1 MTTTTAITARELVS
15 RLLAGER
22 DFSSTRL
29 DASDADLSAQ
39 ADYEK
44 LNDYLRGLEDLR
56 ENPILCNNVDWQ
68 GLRAPGLYFLG
79 AKLAGANLAGA
90 DLRDADIRRADLQ
103 AARLEGSDLSG
114 ATFIGSRMMES
125 DLSNSTMKGTDL
137 YEANLSKGVLAGCD
151 LTGAYML
158 RLNLSGADLSSA
170 KLTGV
175 TFYRSDLRGAIGLE
189 TAQDLATCLFKH
201 TIVTARE
208 RDIIEGTL
216 AALPRYDLRAE

>member
-1 MTTTTAITARELVS
+1 MTVLTSITARELVQ

-22 DFSSTRL
+22 DFTSTRL
-29 DASDADLSAQ
+29 DPSDRDLTSVTEYSQ
-39 ADYEK
+39 
-44 LNDYLRGLEDLR
+44 LNEYLRGLEDLR
-56 ENPILCNNVDWQ
+56 ENPIVCNGVDWA

-79 AKLAGANLAGA
+79 ARLAGANLSQA
-90 DLRDADIRRADLQ
+90 DLRECDIRRADLQ
-103 AARLEGSDLSG
+103 GIRLTGADVSG
-114 ATFIGSRMMES
+114 GTFIGSRMMES
-125 DLSNSTMKGTDL
+125 DLSNATMKGTDL

-158 RLNLSGADLSSA
+158 RLNLSGADLTRT

-175 TFYRSDLRGAIGLE
+175 TFYRSDLRGAIGLD

-208 RDIIEGTL
+208 RDIIEAAL
-216 AALPRYDLRAE
+216 AALPRYDLREE